1 MRNKE
6 FSPTTSSETQ
16 AEMIRKGLRARGEK
30 TLNANLAALSQRK
43 EELLKRRAEIDAK
56 LAELGANEQTP
67 MDASAPSESTD
78 DSELEVTIEPV
89 DSHELEET
97 TELSEHA
104 KNTIK
109 RAKKNS
115 GIRQAITGAAALAL
129 AGVIMLG
136 VTSSAKKTE
145 RAQPDTSP
153 VVATEEENSQEIAKG
168 IRDGYDEE
176 GMWLS
181 TNHAIEKDGKWNYNS
196 YKFANA
202 SVLAEKFDLDETEM
216 VKYVAENQSES
227 FADYLANFPS
237 TLQPEGFKGL
247 SILEAERRLES
258 LSDDEYESIKQHF
271 NSIMDDAFTRRVDVS
286 GNFNNAF
293 MRLKDKSGPITHDNM
308 ELVRCTSYE
317 AKRFT
322 EFYWL
327 DEYGNPIGSMLV
339 KMSPVYDRDGN
350 ITSYDGCLQVITP
363 KGTVPD
369 THEGMEEITDTD
381 PEGEE
386 TEERDQTEDTE
397 TDTGE
402 PEDDTTEERTSGGD
416 PDTGEPE
423 DDTTEERTS
432 GGDSDPEPTPII
444 EDETII
450 IPKDSE
456 NLTRID
462 NHIND
467 DIAEDINT
475 EKITITPTEDVT
487 KVEEITEMPAAEE
500 YHAPAPEIVQNEPSK
515 EAEPV
520 QIASPDQT
528 STNNSQPTN
537 VISEENNYTTDLGG
551 ANAANAAES
560 PVEANPEA
568 QSAAD
573 AAEIPIEE
581 APAPEDVGGTELNDI
596 LRGLGIF

>member
-6 FSPTTSSETQ
+6 FSPTTSPETQ

-67 MDASAPSESTD
+67 MDAPAPSESTD
-78 DSELEVTIEPV
+78 DSELEAAIEPV

-104 KNTIK
+104 KYTIE

-115 GIRQAITGAAALAL
+115 GISQAITGAAALAL

-145 RAQPDTSP
+145 RAQPDASP

-227 FADYLANFPS
+227 FADYLANLPS

-293 MRLKDKSGPITHDNM
+293 MRLKDQSSPITHDNM

-363 KGTVPD
+363 KGTMPD
-369 THEGMEEITDTD
+369 THEGMEEITDAD

-397 TDTGE
+397 TDPDE
-402 PEDDTTEERTSGGD
+402 PEDNTTEERTSGGD
-416 PDTGEPE
+416 PDPEP
-423 DDTTEERTS
+423 S
-432 GGDSDPEPTPII
+432 HSDSDPEPTPII

-500 YHAPAPEIVQNEPSK
+500 CHAPAPEIVQNEPSK
-515 EAEPV
+515 EAESV

-537 VISEENNYTTDLGG
+537 VISEENDYTTDLGG
-551 ANAANAAES
+551 ANAANAAEP